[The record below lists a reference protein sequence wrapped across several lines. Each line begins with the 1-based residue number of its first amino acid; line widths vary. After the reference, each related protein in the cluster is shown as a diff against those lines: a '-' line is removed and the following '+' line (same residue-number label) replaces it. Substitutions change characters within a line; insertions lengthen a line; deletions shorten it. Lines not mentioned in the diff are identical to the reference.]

1 MGLIPLTS
9 LDEAWLLDSPL
20 NKCQPVCYVTCEKMS
35 ARDMKRLIMQRLV
48 ANTTR
53 MQCCLTK
60 FLGSVFMKKLP
71 MNEIQQAVEI
81 IEKDSGHSLHTEQD
95 LGDFL
100 AKEINI
106 PISFDDVQWKMWIVE
121 DYSDDEIAILFK
133 EHHVMADG
141 IGILEIIMLMTDEF
155 KPEAM
160 IDFRPTSWFNQMLL
174 YLISPFFILYYL
186 MPILFKRRDK
196 FSITNVRF
204 RFLDNVIF

>member
-160 IDFRPTSWFNQMLL
+160 IDFRPTSWFNRC
-174 YLISPFFILYYL
+174 FF
-186 MPILFKRRDK
+186 
-196 FSITNVRF
+196 T
-204 RFLDNVIF
+204 